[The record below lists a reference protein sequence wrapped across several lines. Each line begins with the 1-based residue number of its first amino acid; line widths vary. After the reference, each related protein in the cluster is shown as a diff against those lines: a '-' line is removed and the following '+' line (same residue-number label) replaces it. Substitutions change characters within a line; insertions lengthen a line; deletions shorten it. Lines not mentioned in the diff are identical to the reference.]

1 MFSLIPELYA
11 MAPQGEGGGGVVGQ
25 IGLFAAIFA
34 IFYFLVIRPQQK
46 KTKQLEKMISELA
59 KGDQVVTAAGIY
71 GTINKYYNDKDYIL
85 LEIADKTI
93 VKIKKAQVT
102 EVVKKK

>member
-11 MAPQGEGGGGVVGQ
+11 MAPQGEGGGGIVGQ